1 MIKGGNLV
9 FDGGQIF
16 TRRVGMSHLTY
27 MFSGLGLELLC
38 CHTLKVSGIGIH
50 LLKLWWLLLVKF

>member
-1 MIKGGNLV
+1 
-9 FDGGQIF
+9 
-16 TRRVGMSHLTY
+16 MSHLTD

-38 CHTLKVSGIGIH
+38 CHTLKVSGIGIL